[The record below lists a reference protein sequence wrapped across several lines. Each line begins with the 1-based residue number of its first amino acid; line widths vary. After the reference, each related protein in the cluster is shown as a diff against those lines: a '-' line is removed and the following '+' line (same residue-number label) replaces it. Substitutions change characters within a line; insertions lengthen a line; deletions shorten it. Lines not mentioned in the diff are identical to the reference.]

1 MTLRCVLA
9 VLALACSALAGQEVT
24 ELKVD
29 VVSVPEGCTTKSKH
43 GDMLT
48 MHYTGTLDDGHKFDS
63 SYDRD
68 QPFTFQIGVGQVI
81 KGWDQGLLDMCVGEK
96 RKLTIPSSLGYG
108 ERGAGNVIPPHATLH
123 FEVELINIG
132 DSPPTT
138 NVFKEIDADKD
149 NLLSRE
155 EVSIELAF
163 QAMDSDGDKE
173 LSREEVSEY
182 LKKQMVPSDGAEISE
197 DIKQMLE
204 SHDKLVEEIFQHED
218 KDKNGFISH
227 EEFSGPKHD
236 EL

>member
-1 MTLRCVLA
+1 MALRCVLA
-9 VLALACSALAGQEVT
+9 VLALVGATLAGSDVT
-24 ELKVD
+24 ELKVE
-29 VVSVPEGCTTKSKH
+29 VVSTPEGCTVKSKN

-68 QPFTFQIGVGQVI
+68 QPFTFQLGAGQVI
-81 KGWDQGLLDMCVGEK
+81 KGWDEGLVDMCVGEK
-96 RKLTIPSSLGYG
+96 RKLVIPSSLGYG

-149 NLLSRE
+149 NMLSRE

-163 QAMDSDGDKE
+163 LAMDTDRDSV